1 MKIFTT
7 ITVLLFSIT
16 FIIFGILSPVD
27 ASVISDDSARLK
39 ISIPVEEANN
49 SFQDILVK
57 SETVRK
63 VLQKYNSPL
72 TGETS
77 GFISACLEQN
87 IDCYLLPSIS
97 GLEST
102 YGKFTHT
109 DSYNPFGWGGGYILF
124 DSWSEGFHAVAKG
137 LNENYFS
144 RGADSIETIGPI
156 YAASPTW
163 SVRVASIHSEF
174 LKTEQS
180 IIENSYHSVL
190 LN

>member
-1 MKIFTT
+1 MKIFSKTT
-7 ITVLLFSIT
+7 IVVFSFIFIT
-16 FIIFGILSPVD
+16 LGFVSKVD
-27 ASVISDDSARLK
+27 ASVISDDSARLNSQNN
-39 ISIPVEEANN
+39 IENTDN
-49 SFQDILVK
+49 SFKDMLVK
-57 SETVRK
+57 NETVRR
-63 VLQKYNSPL
+63 VLQKNNSPL

-77 GFISACLEQN
+77 GFMSACLAQN

-97 GLEST
+97 GLESS
-102 YGKFTHT
+102 YGKFTHP

-137 LNENYFS
+137 LNENYFG